1 MYKHNIIFVN
11 KGFRRCLCRSEVNL
25 VSEAQPKKSN
35 IKLTIFIVAI
45 IVIIALIASWLII
58 YFFYQNNNSDK
69 KYTASFV
76 TTEVVKKMNYDGLSE
91 ISASNVKNYYP
102 INEDIVDDCSMYIS
116 THTDV
121 FTEVACF
128 RLRSKNDSE
137 EMLDIIDRYI
147 ADKTSTYQNVNEK
160 AVAVLNAS
168 RTDVLYPYVFV
179 AITTDS
185 TATINAFESIVS
197 T

>member
-1 MYKHNIIFVN
+1 
-11 KGFRRCLCRSEVNL
+11 
-25 VSEAQPKKSN
+25 
-35 IKLTIFIVAI
+35 
-45 IVIIALIASWLII
+45 
-58 YFFYQNNNSDK
+58 
-69 KYTASFV
+69 
-76 TTEVVKKMNYDGLSE
+76 
-91 ISASNVKNYYP
+91 
-102 INEDIVDDCSMYIS
+102 
-116 THTDV
+116 
-121 FTEVACF
+121 
-128 RLRSKNDSE
+128 
-137 EMLDIIDRYI
+137 MLDIIDRYI